1 VFSPG
6 EKKLV
11 RNGYG
16 SKMGNYPNNPPTQ
29 PTARGR
35 ASEKRLHAAS
45 VDEQLKV
52 ESKLQEQARHRKEK
66 ASCKMQ
72 KESKLQEQARTME
85 KMQAQEASKQ
95 DARRKQAA
103 KASKVWKKKAS
114 CKSKKRASKKKKK
127 KKQASVDEQ
136 LTASSKSKTTHGR
149 SKRWRLSV
157 AGRLLEA
164 WDMHFAAG
172 LLLVPKAMFGCLAAE
187 F

>member
-1 VFSPG
+1 
-6 EKKLV
+6 
-11 RNGYG
+11 
-16 SKMGNYPNNPPTQ
+16 
-29 PTARGR
+29 
-35 ASEKRLHAAS
+35 
-45 VDEQLKV
+45 
-52 ESKLQEQARHRKEK
+52 
-66 ASCKMQ
+66 
-72 KESKLQEQARTME
+72 
-85 KMQAQEASKQ
+85 MQAQEASKQ

-114 CKSKKRASKKKKK
+114 CKSKKRASKKKK
-127 KKQASVDEQ
+127 QASVDEQ

-149 SKRWRLSV
+149 SKRWRFSV

>member
-1 VFSPG
+1 
-6 EKKLV
+6 
-11 RNGYG
+11 
-16 SKMGNYPNNPPTQ
+16 
-29 PTARGR
+29 
-35 ASEKRLHAAS
+35 
-45 VDEQLKV
+45 
-52 ESKLQEQARHRKEK
+52 
-66 ASCKMQ
+66 
-72 KESKLQEQARTME
+72 ME

-127 KKQASVDEQ
+127 KQASVDQQ

-149 SKRWRLSV
+149 SKRWRFSV
-157 AGRLLEA
+157 AGLLLEA

-172 LLLVPKAMFGCLAAE
+172 LLLVPKAMFGCPAAE